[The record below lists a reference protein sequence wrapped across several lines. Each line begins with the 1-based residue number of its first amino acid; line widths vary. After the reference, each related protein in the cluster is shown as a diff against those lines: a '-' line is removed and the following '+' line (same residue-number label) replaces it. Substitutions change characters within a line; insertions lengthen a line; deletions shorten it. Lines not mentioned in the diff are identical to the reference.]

1 MPLAATLVEKK
12 NVQKHWQ
19 KLVYF
24 WGESIL
30 NYTFLQILVQCVLRG
45 MKIM

>member
-12 NVQKHWQ
+12 CPKTLA
-19 KLVYF
+19 KTSTI
-24 WGESIL
+24 WGESIS
-30 NYTFLQILVQCVLRG
+30 NYTFLQILEQCVLRG